1 MYANSKGLKYL
12 HGVEVYLTATLE
24 PKQRDNYHTILIA
37 KNFEG
42 VKEINTLVDLSTQ
55 SDHMYYKPR
64 ITFDEFFNISDN
76 VIKIS
81 ACLEIGRAHV

>member
-12 HGVEVYLTATLE
+12 HGVEVYLTAALE

-55 SDHMYYKPR
+55 TDHMSNTPR
-64 ITFDEFFNISDN
+64 NTFEELVNA
-76 VIKIS
+76 KIVYDK
-81 ACLEIGRAHV
+81 LMKT